1 MKPETIGEA
10 TGKHSVDLPGW
21 LGAARGN
28 RSAEEPGKSYWEAKS
43 YHEAGINNRE
53 WPSRMAERLVVVKK
67 RGNARGAKGPCR
79 RSVES
84 EERRAAWRKRTLREN
99 GRTETG
105 SQINF
110 LI

>member
-1 MKPETIGEA
+1 MASPPTRMKPETIGEA

-53 WPSRMAERLVVVKK
+53 WPSRMAERLVVCAEQHIAHV
-67 RGNARGAKGPCR
+67 G
-79 RSVES
+79 
-84 EERRAAWRKRTLREN
+84 
-99 GRTETG
+99 
-105 SQINF
+105 
-110 LI
+110 